1 MTQNCYYSTFTTITA
16 LLRKKTR
23 AFRSWCTTLQH
34 YRDAE
39 MAAEHAKRLVY
50 INKQASLRD
59 SEVQLLLEKKDEENK
74 QNIIKINELY
84 QELSIA
90 ESKIKDFTSGKGRVE
105 GNIEHLLLSE
115 REKLSIQQA
124 RYNTLK
130 TKTDQEINELK
141 ERIQLFEMKSTQ
153 EKFENLKEIKHE
165 KMKIPTR

>member
-130 TKTDQEINELK
+130 TKTDHEINELK

-153 EKFENLKEIKHE
+153 EKFENSKE
-165 KMKIPTR
+165 MKIPTR

>member
-1 MTQNCYYSTFTTITA
+1 MTYDCAYSTITTITA

-90 ESKIKDFTSGKGRVE
+90 ESKIKDFTSGKGRNNTIE

-130 TKTDQEINELK
+130 TKTDHEINELK

-153 EKFENLKEIKHE
+153 EKFENSKE
-165 KMKIPTR
+165 MKIPTR